1 MYINSYTLNPQQ
13 KVMVKRHLAP
23 CRAGAEGG
31 GASHQLFVAWHQ
43 IGAEE
48 PCCTQAAS
56 TLGLALGLWT
66 ELSSGQVETFW
77 PPTKTVHD
85 RGHV

>member
-1 MYINSYTLNPQQ
+1 
-13 KVMVKRHLAP
+13 MVKRHLAP

-43 IGAEE
+43 IGVEE

-66 ELSSGQVETFW
+66 ELSSGQVVVSWTCRI
-77 PPTKTVHD
+77 P
-85 RGHV
+85 